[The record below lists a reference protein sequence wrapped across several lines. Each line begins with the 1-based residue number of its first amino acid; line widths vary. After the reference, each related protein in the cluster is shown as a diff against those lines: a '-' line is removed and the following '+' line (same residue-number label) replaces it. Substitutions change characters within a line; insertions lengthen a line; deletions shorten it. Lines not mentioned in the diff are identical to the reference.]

1 MAEAQ
6 RRRPR
11 VYSIPLHRSFAD
23 ALVNGLLARTANDRL
38 RLARATLLTASNR
51 AARTINE
58 AFVRRAEKGLLLP
71 RIVPIGEAGETL
83 AADLFDAGESPILPA
98 IEPIRRQ
105 LLLARLIERGGQRR
119 GGEALRMARELG
131 RVIDELG
138 VERKTARDLRGIE
151 LAEELA
157 VHWQTSV
164 DQLAVLI
171 EQWPVVLDS
180 IGCIELTERRNRL
193 LARAT
198 RAWQDRPPASMVIA
212 AGITSTAPAIAG
224 LLRTISRLPGGQ
236 VVLPGL
242 DLGSADE
249 EWDAIWGGEDAR
261 PIETHPQY
269 ALRLLLERMGVARS
283 DVVRWRYGDGRP
295 RQAVRARQ
303 VSNAFA
309 PAKFTA
315 KWAELKN
322 PLNRLRN
329 VSLAEFAT
337 PADEAQGI
345 AIALREVLEMP
356 GKTVALV
363 TPDRVLA
370 RRVGAH
376 LKRWNIQADDT
387 AGSPLSR
394 DPAGTLIL
402 AAANAVAG
410 DFAPVPL
417 LALLKHPLVQAG
429 ERRGDWLAGVRK
441 LDLALRGPR
450 PAGGLEGVTAFLAQ
464 PGDRYAQRLRRD
476 AQPWWTDASGV
487 LTPLADPA
495 STLAERL
502 ARLREGIAAL
512 AGEDAWSGSAGR
524 DAASL
529 LDDLAAHADD
539 GPAAISADEL
549 VDLLS
554 EHLAAIAVQSPVG
567 SHHRIFIR
575 GLIEARLQS
584 ADLVI
589 AAGLNEGTW
598 PAEPAPD
605 PWLAP
610 QVRIALGMGAAE
622 RRIGIAAHDLANAL
636 GAPEVLLCRSQ
647 RDASGP
653 ATESRF
659 LLRLRAMLGEQLAP
673 DPRLPRLAAA
683 IDAAA
688 GPPQRMR
695 QPAPN
700 PPLAARP
707 TKISVTEVDRLKADP
722 FAFYARAILKLSAL
736 DPVDADPGPAWRG
749 SAVHDVFDRW
759 FREDGL
765 APDKLRQ
772 RVNELLGGPGIHPVV
787 RALWQPRIIEAADW
801 IARQVAEDAVT
812 GRHIVGTEAKG
823 AVEVCGV
830 ILQGRADRIDR
841 MPDGRLAIVDYKNGK
856 PPSPSAVEQGF
867 AMQLGLLGL
876 IAEMGGFAGL
886 QGSPGTFEYWSLAK
900 NKDQFGQRKTPF
912 KKDGSRDASNF
923 VEQSHEDFEKAADAW
938 LTGSAPFTAKLV
950 PDFAPYD
957 EYDQLMRLDEWL
969 GRERAS

>member
-1 MAEAQ
+1 MAEGD
-6 RRRPR
+6 RRRPK

-23 ALVNGLLARTANDRL
+23 ALVNGLLARTAKDRM
-38 RLARATLLTASNR
+38 RLARATILTASNR

-58 AFVRRAEKGLLLP
+58 AFVRRAEAGLLLP

-83 AADLFDAGESPILPA
+83 AADLFEADDAPIPPA
-98 IEPIRRQ
+98 IDPIRRQ
-105 LLLARLIERGGQRR
+105 LLLARLIERGGERR
-119 GGEALRMARELG
+119 GGEALRMAAELA

-138 VERKTARDLRGIE
+138 IERKTARDLRDIE

-157 VHWQTSV
+157 VHWQTSLH
-164 DQLAVLI
+164 QLAVLI

-180 IGCIELTERRNRL
+180 VGCIELTERRNRL
-193 LARAT
+193 LGRTA
-198 RAWQDRPPASMVIA
+198 RAWQDQPPHGLVIA
-212 AGITSTAPAIAG
+212 AGITSVAPAIAEV
-224 LLRTISRLPGGQ
+224 LRTISRLPSGQ

-242 DLGSADE
+242 DLGSPDDE
-249 EWDAIWGGEDAR
+249 WEAIWGGEGTR
-261 PIETHPQY
+261 PIETHPQF

-309 PAKFTA
+309 PARFTA

-322 PLNRLRN
+322 PLNKLRH
-329 VSLAEFAT
+329 VGLAEFAT

-345 AIALREVLEMP
+345 AIALREVLETL
-356 GKTVALV
+356 GKTAALV
-363 TPDRVLA
+363 TPDRALA
-370 RRVGAH
+370 RRVCAH

-394 DPAGTLIL
+394 EPAGTLIL
-402 AAANAVAG
+402 AAANAVAE

-429 ERRGDWLAGVRK
+429 EGRTDWLAGVRK

-450 PAGGLEGVTAFLAQ
+450 PAGGLAGITAFLAQ
-464 PGDRYAQRLRRD
+464 PADNYAARLRRD
-476 AQPWWTDASGV
+476 AQPWWAKASELLIP
-487 LTPLADPA
+487 LTQPA
-495 STLAERL
+495 STLADQL
-502 ARLREGIAAL
+502 ARLRDGIDAL
-512 AGEDAWSGSAGR
+512 AAESAWSGSAGR
-524 DAASL
+524 DAATL
-529 LDDLAAHADD
+529 LDDLAAHAAD
-539 GPAAISADEL
+539 GPATITPEEF

-554 EHLAAIAVQSPVG
+554 DHLANIAVRPPAG
-567 SHHRIFIR
+567 GHHRIVIR
-575 GLIEARLQS
+575 GLIESRLQN
-584 ADLVI
+584 ADLVV

-610 QVRIALGMGAAE
+610 QVRIALGIGAAE
-622 RRIGIAAHDLANAL
+622 RRIGIAAHDLANVL
-636 GAPEVLLCRSQ
+636 GAPEVLLTRSQ

-653 ATESRF
+653 AIESRF
-659 LLRLRAMLGEQLAP
+659 LLRLRAMLGEQLIP

-707 TKISVTEVDRLKADP
+707 NKISVTEVDRLKADP

-736 DPVDADPGPAWRG
+736 DGVDADPGPAWRG

-759 FREDGL
+759 FREDRL
-765 APDKLRQ
+765 APDKLRP
-772 RVNELLGGPGIHPVV
+772 RIDELLGGPGVHPVV
-787 RALWQPRIIEAADW
+787 RALWEPRIVEAADW
-801 IARQVAEDAVT
+801 IARQVAEDAAS
-812 GRHIVGTEAKG
+812 GRHIVDTEAKG

-830 ILQGRADRIDR
+830 TLHGRADRIDR
-841 MPDGRLAIVDYKNGK
+841 MADGSLAIVDYKNGK
-856 PPSPSAVEQGF
+856 PPSPGAVEQCF

-876 IAEMGGFAGL
+876 IAELGGFDTAK
-886 QGSPGTFEYWSLAK
+886 GSPTEFEYWSLAK
-900 NKDQFGQRKTPF
+900 NKDQFGQRKKPF
-912 KKDGSRDASNF
+912 KKGGELAADNF
-923 VEQSHEDFEKAADAW
+923 VERSHEQFEHAADKW
-938 LTGSAPFTAKLV
+938 LSGSEPFTAKLV

-969 GRERAS
+969 GRERAP

>member
-1 MAEAQ
+1 MAEAD
-6 RRRPR
+6 RRRPK

-23 ALVNGLLARTANDRL
+23 ALVNGLLARTANDRM
-38 RLARATLLTASNR
+38 RLARATILTASNR

-58 AFVRRAEKGLLLP
+58 AFIRRAEAGLLLP

-83 AADLFDAGESPILPA
+83 AADLFEADAEPIPPA
-98 IEPIRRQ
+98 IDPIRRQ
-105 LLLARLIERGGQRR
+105 LLLARLIERGGERR
-119 GGEALRMARELG
+119 GGEALRMAGELG

-138 VERKTARDLRGIE
+138 VERKTARDLRDIE

-157 VHWQTSV
+157 VHWQTSLG
-164 DQLAVLI
+164 QLAVLI
-171 EQWPVVLDS
+171 EQWPVILDS

-193 LARAT
+193 LACAAQ
-198 RAWQDRPPASMVIA
+198 AWQDAPPPGLVIA
-212 AGITSTAPAIAG
+212 AGITSAAPAIAD

-242 DLGSADE
+242 DLGSPDE
-249 EWDAIWGGEDAR
+249 EWDAIWGGEGQR

-322 PLNRLRN
+322 PLNKLRG
-329 VSLAEFAT
+329 VQLAEFAT

-345 AIALREVLEMP
+345 AIALREVLETP
-356 GKTVALV
+356 GKTAALV
-363 TPDRVLA
+363 TPDRTLA
-370 RRVGAH
+370 RRVCAH
-376 LKRWNIQADDT
+376 LKRWNIQADDS
-387 AGSPLSR
+387 AGTPLSR

-402 AAANAVAG
+402 AAANAVAE

-417 LALLKHPLVQAG
+417 LALLKHLLVQAG
-429 ERRGDWLAGVRK
+429 EGRSIWLAGARQ

-450 PAGGLEGVTAFLAQ
+450 PAGGLDGITAFLAQ
-464 PGDRYAQRLRRD
+464 SADKYTERLRRE
-476 AQPWWTDASGV
+476 AQPWWAAAAE
-487 LTPLADPA
+487 LLEPLAQPA
-495 STLAERL
+495 SSLTAQL

-512 AGEDAWSGSAGR
+512 AGDAAWAGTAGR
-524 DAASL
+524 DAAQL
-529 LDDLAAHADD
+529 LDDLAAHAHD
-539 GPAAISADEL
+539 GPDAITADEF

-554 EHLAAIAVQSPVG
+554 EHLTATAVRPPAG
-567 SHHRIFIR
+567 GHHRIAIR

-622 RRIGIAAHDLANAL
+622 RRIGIAAHDLAGVL
-636 GAPEVLLCRSQ
+636 GAPEVLLTRSQ

-653 ATESRF
+653 AIESRF
-659 LLRLRAMLGEQLAP
+659 LLRLRAMLGDQLLP
-673 DPRLPRLAAA
+673 DPRLPQLAAA
-683 IDAAA
+683 LDAASS
-688 GPPQRMR
+688 PPQRMPK
-695 QPAPN
+695 PAPN
-700 PPLAARP
+700 PPLEARP
-707 TKISVTEVDRLKADP
+707 KRISVTEVDRLKSDP

-736 DPVDADPGPAWRG
+736 DMVDADPGPAWRG

-759 FREDGL
+759 FREDNL
-765 APDKLRQ
+765 APEKLRQ
-772 RVNELLGGPGIHPVV
+772 RVAELLGGPGVHPVI
-787 RALWQPRIIEAADW
+787 RALWEPRIMEAVDW
-801 IARQVAEDAVT
+801 IAQQVAEDKAT
-812 GRHIVGTEAKG
+812 GRNIVDTEAQG
-823 AVEVCGV
+823 TTDICGV
-830 ILQGRADRIDR
+830 TLHGRADRIDR
-841 MPDGRLAIVDYKNGK
+841 MPDGTLAIVDYKNGK
-856 PPSPSAVEQGF
+856 PPSPGAVEQGF

-876 IAEMGGFAGL
+876 IAELRGFDGL
-886 QGSPGTFEYWSLAK
+886 QGSPSTFEYWSLAK

-912 KKDGSRDASNF
+912 KRGGTRDAANF
-923 VEQSHEDFEKAADAW
+923 VEQSHKDFEDAADKW
-938 LTGSAPFTAKLV
+938 LTGDEPFDAKRV
-950 PDFAPYD
+950 PEFAPYD

-969 GRERAS
+969 GRESAA